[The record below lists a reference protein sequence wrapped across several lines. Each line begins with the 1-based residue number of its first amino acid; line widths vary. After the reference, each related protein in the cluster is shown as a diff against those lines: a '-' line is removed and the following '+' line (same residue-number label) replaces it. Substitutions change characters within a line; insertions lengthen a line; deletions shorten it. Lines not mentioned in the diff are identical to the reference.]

1 MKKLK
6 LLSEDYRTVKLRRE
20 EIQSLIPFIPSSKEV
35 VGSSPPEIFVG
46 RHGYPKVFIGP
57 LIPPFLG
64 RTENL
69 CLTETWFGK
78 ELEEIIRMRMQ
89 LIRGKKLLKVSQI
102 DDKYAQELREAML
115 SEVSVDMEAKLG
127 SSPRGF
133 LFSEDHQ
140 PFGPSASLEYL
151 RIYPGRTDFRVEKAY
166 YDRDMGS
173 VDAVIEL
180 YGKGVPVSR
189 IQQCFSA
196 GLFGVKR
203 RFVPTRWSITAVD
216 DIISKYI
223 IEKIKEYPVINEF
236 RVYHMEY
243 IRNKWAVIMLP
254 ERWSYESIEAWFP
267 GTITDKMGIA
277 GDYEPFNGRKEYASM
292 GGCYYA
298 GRLAVAERLLE
309 ERRQASVLILREI
322 HPGYIPTGVWNVRET
337 VRNLLRKK
345 PYAFS
350 SLKECLL
357 FVEKKLDLPLKVWI
371 ENSKILKEKMESL
384 ESFL

>member
-1 MKKLK
+1 
-6 LLSEDYRTVKLRRE
+6 
-20 EIQSLIPFIPSSKEV
+20 
-35 VGSSPPEIFVG
+35 
-46 RHGYPKVFIGP
+46 
-57 LIPPFLG
+57 
-64 RTENL
+64 
-69 CLTETWFGK
+69 
-78 ELEEIIRMRMQ
+78 MRMQ

-102 DDKYAQELREAML
+102 DDRYAQELREAVL

-127 SSPRGF
+127 SSPKGF

-173 VDAVIEL
+173 ADAIIEL
-180 YGKGVPVSR
+180 YRKGVPVSR

-216 DIISKYI
+216 DIISRYI

-298 GRLAVAERLLE
+298 GRLAAAERLLG

-337 VRNLLRKK
+337 VRNLLRTK
-345 PYAFS
+345 PCVFS
-350 SLKECLL
+350 NLKGCLL

-371 ENSKILKEKMESL
+371 ENSRILKEKVESL

>member
-20 EIQSLIPFIPSSKEV
+20 EIQSLIPFIPSSNEV

-46 RHGYPKVFIGP
+46 RHGYPKVLIGP

-102 DDKYAQELREAML
+102 DDRYAQELREAML

-173 VDAVIEL
+173 VDAIIEL
-180 YGKGVPVSR
+180 YGKGVPISR

-267 GTITDKMGIA
+267 GTITHNWI
-277 GDYEPFNGRKEYASM
+277 NCHVQEYH
-292 GGCYYA
+292 
-298 GRLAVAERLLE
+298 
-309 ERRQASVLILREI
+309 QQ
-322 HPGYIPTGVWNVRET
+322 
-337 VRNLLRKK
+337 RNNQNSPLSSYKK
-345 PYAFS
+345 G
-350 SLKECLL
+350 
-357 FVEKKLDLPLKVWI
+357 
-371 ENSKILKEKMESL
+371 
-384 ESFL
+384 